1 MIPQQLTLRNFLSY
15 REATLDF
22 RGLHVA
28 CICGANGAGKSSL
41 LEAIAWAIWGQS
53 RAIAEDDMIHL
64 GTQEAQVDFV
74 FHCQQQIYRIIRTRY
89 RGQTTALE
97 FQVQTPEGF
106 RALTC
111 KGVRATQQLILQHV
125 KLDYETFVNSA
136 YLRQGRADEFMLKR
150 PGERKQIL
158 ADLLKL
164 DQYDDLA
171 EQAKER
177 SRQIKAELGLLEQ
190 SLERIQTQLETGEWL
205 AVEQANLEAT
215 LSQMQQQ
222 QEVDANTLQHYT
234 NQQQQRQAWQQ
245 QLTLQQ
251 QQQRHLTQECQR
263 LQKDLTTLQQQQQQ
277 LELVLAEGEAIAAGY
292 TQFQALQE
300 EEEQQ
305 AAKFQ
310 AHQAAQSQRQKLQQQ
325 QTEVLNTLKDQL
337 RQVQAQLEALQQQEQ
352 EIQHTLSKA
361 NDVKAAVEQL
371 NQARLRL
378 SELDQLQV
386 KVAPLLQR
394 RQQVQSQ
401 LDRIQTRLSAR
412 LEELHSLSRQLE
424 TQQQRQPQLQQS
436 VIAVA
441 ERIQHLERRRTY
453 QQRVREKG
461 LERRS
466 FLERL
471 QERQRDCELQLAE
484 LDHKIQMLRREGVGQ
499 LRGEGVA
506 EIEELSFQEELDRRN
521 GHAAPSIPSLLLSQ
535 SPIPNLQ
542 SPFPPCPLCDRPLD
556 EHHLHLVLE
565 RHLAEQKEVR
575 DQLWVVR
582 EQLAVSEREIQ
593 VLRQEYRDL
602 DQELAGYGTAL
613 ERRGQLQ
620 EQLSISADSQIR
632 LQQVMEEKQKI
643 ERSLHTNDY
652 AAELQEELRLLD
664 QSVQQLHYDDK
675 DHALARGQVD
685 RWRWAE
691 IKQAEIKQA
700 QRRQLQLAQ
709 RKPELEAK
717 IAALE
722 SEIQA
727 IPKSSLQQQINR
739 LDRHIAEIAYDLEQ
753 HTALRQ
759 ALRQAQTWQLRY
771 QEWGRAQQHYPQVQ
785 QRIGELIATL
795 QSRMQALEAIATQ
808 INTLNS
814 QLTQILDCTAAIQ
827 SLEAQMQHRRAQLDS
842 HLAHLGRLEQQQQ
855 QLTLLKQ
862 QQQEQQQ
869 QCKTLQRQYRV
880 YQELAQAFGKNGIQ
894 ALMIENVLPQLE
906 AEANRILGRLSAN
919 QLHVQFVTQRAG
931 RRKST
936 NRNPSKLI
944 DTLDILIGD
953 VQGTRPYETYSGGEA
968 FRVNFAIR
976 LALARLLAQRSGTAL
991 QMLIIDEGFGT
1002 QDEAGCDRL
1011 ISSIQAIAADF
1022 ACILTVTHMPHFK
1035 EAFQTRIEVCK
1046 TQHGSQV
1053 SLLA

>member
-190 SLERIQTQLETGEWL
+190 SLERIETQLQTGEWL

-222 QEVDANTLQHYT
+222 QEVDANSLQHYT
-234 NQQQQRQAWQQ
+234 NQQQQRQTWQQ

-251 QQQRHLTQECQR
+251 QQQRHLTQDCQR

-277 LELVLAEGEAIAAGY
+277 LELVLTEGEAIAAGY
-292 TQFQALQE
+292 TQFQALQAE
-300 EEEQQ
+300 EERQT
-305 AAKFQ
+305 AKFQ

-325 QTEVLNTLKDQL
+325 QAEALNVLKDQL
-337 RQVQAQLEALQQQEQ
+337 RQVQAKLEALQQQEQ

-361 NDVKAAVEQL
+361 DDVKAAVEQL

-441 ERIQHLERRRTY
+441 ERIEHLERRRTY

-506 EIEELSFQEELDRRN
+506 EIEELSFLEELDRRN
-521 GHAAPSIPSLLLSQ
+521 GHTTPTAPSLLLSQ
-535 SPIPNLQ
+535 SPPNPQ

-556 EHHLHLVLE
+556 EHHLQLVLE

-643 ERSLHTNDY
+643 ERSLHTDDY
-652 AAELQEELRLLD
+652 ATELQEELRLLD

-722 SEIQA
+722 GEIQA
-727 IPKSSLQQQINR
+727 IPKSPLQQQINR

-753 HTALRQ
+753 HTALRK

-771 QEWGRAQQHYPQVQ
+771 QEWGQAQQHYPQVQ

-808 INTLNS
+808 TNTLNS
-814 QLTQILDCTAAIQ
+814 HLTQIPDCTAAMQ

-936 NRNPSKLI
+936 SRNPSKLI

-1011 ISSIQAIAADF
+1011 ISSIQAIAPDF

-1046 TQHGSQV
+1046 TQQGSQV

>member
-74 FHCQQQIYRIIRTRY
+74 FHCQQQTYRIIRTRY
-89 RGQTTALE
+89 RGQTTSLE
-97 FQVQTPEGF
+97 FQVQTPAGF

-164 DQYDDLA
+164 DQYDELA

-190 SLERIQTQLETGEWL
+190 SLERIQTQLQAGECL
-205 AVEQANLEAT
+205 ASEQATLEAT

-222 QEVDANTLQHYT
+222 QEADAEVLHHYQA
-234 NQQQQRQAWQQ
+234 QQQQRQTWQQ
-245 QLTLQQ
+245 QLSLQQ
-251 QQQRHLTQECQR
+251 QQQRHLTQDCQR
-263 LQKDLTTLQQQQQQ
+263 LQKDLATLQQQQQQ
-277 LELVLAEGEAIAAGY
+277 IEGMLAEGEAIAAGY
-292 TQFQALQE
+292 AQFQALQAE
-300 EEEQQ
+300 DERQ

-310 AHQAAQSQRQKLQQQ
+310 AHQAAQTQRQQLQQQ
-325 QTEVLNTLKDQL
+325 QAEALNALKDQL
-337 RQVQAQLEALQQQEQ
+337 RQVQAQLEALEQQEQ

-361 NDVKAAVEQL
+361 DDVKAAVEQL

-412 LEELHSLSRQLE
+412 LEELNSLTRQLE

-436 VIAVA
+436 VTAIA
-441 ERIQHLERRRTY
+441 EKIEHLERRRTY

-484 LDHKIQMLRREGVGQ
+484 LDHKIQMLRREGE
-499 LRGEGVA
+499 RGKDEGGGMKDERSLLE
-506 EIEELSFQEELDRRN
+506 EIVQGN
-521 GHAAPSIPSLLLSQ
+521 ASIVSSSSLLLPPS
-535 SPIPNLQ
+535 S
-542 SPFPPCPLCDRPLD
+542 FPPCPLCDRPLD

-565 RHLAEQKEVR
+565 RHQAEQKEVR

-602 DQELAGYGTAL
+602 EKELAGYGAAL

-632 LQQVMEEKQKI
+632 LQQIVEEKQKI
-643 ERSLHTNDY
+643 ERSLHANDY
-652 AAELQEELRLLD
+652 ATELQEELRLLD
-664 QSVQQLHYDDK
+664 QSVQQLCYDDK
-675 DHALARGQVD
+675 DHALARGLVD

-700 QRRQLQLAQ
+700 QRRHLQLAQ

-722 SEIQA
+722 TEIQA
-727 IPKSSLQQQINR
+727 IPKSPLQQQLNR
-739 LDRHIAEIAYDLEQ
+739 LDRHLTEIAYDLEQ
-753 HTALRQ
+753 HTALRK

-771 QEWGRAQQHYPQVQ
+771 QEWGQAQQHYPQVQ
-785 QRIGELIATL
+785 QHIGELTATL
-795 QSRMQALEAIATQ
+795 QGRMQDLEAIATQ
-808 INTLNS
+808 IQALNS
-814 QLTQILDCTAAIQ
+814 QLAQIPDCTAAMQ

-855 QLTLLKQ
+855 QHKLLTQ

-931 RRKST
+931 RRKGTS
-936 NRNPSKLI
+936 RNPSKLI

-1011 ISSIQAIAADF
+1011 ISSIQAIAPDF

-1046 TQHGSQV
+1046 TQQGSQV
-1053 SLLA
+1053 SLLV

>member
-74 FHCQQQIYRIIRTRY
+74 FHCQQQIYRVIRTRY

-97 FQVQTPEGF
+97 FQVQTPAGF

-164 DQYDDLA
+164 DQYDELA

-190 SLERIQTQLETGEWL
+190 SLERIQMQLQSGECL
-205 AVEQANLEAT
+205 AIEQATLKAT

-222 QEVDANTLQHYT
+222 QEADAEALHHYQT
-234 NQQQQRQAWQQ
+234 QQQQRQTWQQ

-251 QQQRHLTQECQR
+251 QQQRHLTQDCQR
-263 LQKDLTTLQQQQQQ
+263 LQKDLTTLHQQQQQI
-277 LELVLAEGEAIAAGY
+277 EVVLAEGEAIATGY
-292 TQFQALQE
+292 AQFQALQAE
-300 EEEQQ
+300 EERQT
-305 AAKFQ
+305 AKFQ
-310 AHQAAQSQRQKLQQQ
+310 AHQAAQTQRQQLQQQ
-325 QTEVLNTLKDQL
+325 QAEALSTLKDQL
-337 RQVQAQLEALQQQEQ
+337 RQVQAQLEALEQQEQ

-361 NDVKAAVEQL
+361 DDVKAAVQQL

-401 LDRIQTRLSAR
+401 LDRIETRLTAR
-412 LEELHSLSRQLE
+412 LEELHSLTRQLE

-436 VIAVA
+436 VTAIA
-441 ERIQHLERRRTY
+441 EKIEHLERRRIY

-484 LDHKIQMLRREGVGQ
+484 LDHKIQMLKREGAGE

-506 EIEELSFQEELDRRN
+506 EIEELRFSEELNKSYSDSKLGFANSELEFANSELEFVNSELEIHNSELGLANSELGLANSELEIRN
-521 GHAAPSIPSLLLSQ
+521 LELGLANSELGLANSKSKIQNPK
-535 SPIPNLQ
+535 
-542 SPFPPCPLCDRPLD
+542 FPPCPLCDRPLD
-556 EHHLHLVLE
+556 AHHLQLVLE
-565 RHLAEQKEVR
+565 RHQAEQKEVR

-602 DQELAGYGTAL
+602 EKELAGYGAAL

-620 EQLSISADSQIR
+620 EQLNISADSQIR
-632 LQQVMEEKQKI
+632 LQQVTDEKDKI

-664 QSVQQLHYDDK
+664 QSVQQLRYDDK

-722 SEIQA
+722 GEIQA
-727 IPKSSLQQQINR
+727 IPKSPLQQKINQ

-753 HTALRQ
+753 HTALRN
-759 ALRQAQTWQLRY
+759 ALRKAQTWQLRY
-771 QEWGRAQQHYPQVQ
+771 QEWGQAQLHYPQVQ
-785 QRIGELIATL
+785 QRIGELTATL
-795 QSRMQALEAIATQ
+795 QGRIQALER
-808 INTLNS
+808 S
-814 QLTQILDCTAAIQ
+814 
-827 SLEAQMQHRRAQLDS
+827 
-842 HLAHLGRLEQQQQ
+842 
-855 QLTLLKQ
+855 
-862 QQQEQQQ
+862 
-869 QCKTLQRQYRV
+869 
-880 YQELAQAFGKNGIQ
+880 
-894 ALMIENVLPQLE
+894 PP
-906 AEANRILGRLSAN
+906 
-919 QLHVQFVTQRAG
+919 
-931 RRKST
+931 KST
-936 NRNPSKLI
+936 PWTPRSPNFPTAPPQCSLSKRKCSI
-944 DTLDILIGD
+944 DG
-953 VQGTRPYETYSGGEA
+953 
-968 FRVNFAIR
+968 
-976 LALARLLAQRSGTAL
+976 RS
-991 QMLIIDEGFGT
+991 
-1002 QDEAGCDRL
+1002 
-1011 ISSIQAIAADF
+1011 
-1022 ACILTVTHMPHFK
+1022 
-1035 EAFQTRIEVCK
+1035 
-1046 TQHGSQV
+1046 
-1053 SLLA
+1053 

>member
-106 RALTC
+106 RSLTC

-190 SLERIQTQLETGEWL
+190 SLERIETQLQTGEWL
-205 AVEQANLEAT
+205 AVEQANLKDI

-222 QEVDANTLQHYT
+222 QETDANMLQQYT
-234 NQQQQRQAWQQ
+234 NQQQQRQTWQQ

-251 QQQRHLTQECQR
+251 QQQRHLTQDCQR
-263 LQKDLTTLQQQQQQ
+263 LQKDLMTLQQQQQQ
-277 LELVLAEGEAIAAGY
+277 IEVVLAEGEAIAAGY
-292 TQFQALQE
+292 TQFQALQAE
-300 EEEQQ
+300 EERQT
-305 AAKFQ
+305 AKFQ
-310 AHQAAQSQRQKLQQQ
+310 AHQAAQSQRQQLQQQ
-325 QTEVLNTLKDQL
+325 QTEALNTLKDQL
-337 RQVQAQLEALQQQEQ
+337 RQVQAQLEAVQQQEQ

-361 NDVKAAVEQL
+361 DEVKAAVEQL

-378 SELDQLQV
+378 SELDRLQV
-386 KVAPLLQR
+386 KVAPLMQR

-412 LEELHSLSRQLE
+412 LEELNSLTRQLE
-424 TQQQRQPQLQQS
+424 TQQQRQPQLQQA
-436 VIAVA
+436 VTAVA
-441 ERIQHLERRRTY
+441 ERIDHLERRRTY

-484 LDHKIQMLRREGVGQ
+484 LDHKIQMLRREGIGE
-499 LRGEGVA
+499 LRGEGAA
-506 EIEELSFQEELDRRN
+506 ETEELSFQEELDRRN
-521 GHAAPSIPSLLLSQ
+521 GHTTPAAPSLLLSQ
-535 SPIPNLQ
+535 SPIPSFQ

-565 RHLAEQKEVR
+565 RHLTEQKEVR

-602 DQELAGYGTAL
+602 EQELAGYGAAL

-632 LQQVMEEKQKI
+632 LQQVVEEKQKI

-652 AAELQEELRLLD
+652 ATELQEELRLLD

-675 DHALARGQVD
+675 DHALARGLVD

-717 IAALE
+717 LAALE
-722 SEIQA
+722 GEIQA
-727 IPKSSLQQQINR
+727 IPQSPLQQQINR
-739 LDRHIAEIAYDLEQ
+739 LDRHITEIAYDLEQ
-753 HTALRQ
+753 HTALRK

-771 QEWGRAQQHYPQVQ
+771 QEWGQAQQHYPQVQ
-785 QRIGELIATL
+785 QHIGELTATL
-795 QSRMQALEAIATQ
+795 QGRIQALEAIATQ
-808 INTLNS
+808 IKNLNS
-814 QLTQILDCTAAIQ
+814 QLTQIPDCTTAMQ

-936 NRNPSKLI
+936 SRNPSKLI

-1011 ISSIQAIAADF
+1011 ISSIQAIAPDF

-1046 TQHGSQV
+1046 TQQGSQV

>member
-1 MIPQQLTLRNFLSY
+1 MIPQRLTLRNFLSY

-74 FHCQQQIYRIIRTRY
+74 FHCQQQIYRVIRTRY
-89 RGQTTALE
+89 RGQTTSLE
-97 FQVQTPEGF
+97 FQVQTPAGF

-164 DQYDDLA
+164 DQYDELA

-190 SLERIQTQLETGEWL
+190 SLERIQTQLQAGECL
-205 AVEQANLEAT
+205 AIEQATLEAT

-222 QEVDANTLQHYT
+222 QEADAEALHHYQA
-234 NQQQQRQAWQQ
+234 QQQQRQTWQQ

-251 QQQRHLTQECQR
+251 QQQRHLTQDCQR

-277 LELVLAEGEAIAAGY
+277 IEGMLAEGEAIAAGY
-292 TQFQALQE
+292 ARFQALQAE
-300 EEEQQ
+300 EERQT
-305 AAKFQ
+305 AKFQ
-310 AHQAAQSQRQKLQQQ
+310 AHQAAQTQRQQLQQQ
-325 QTEVLNTLKDQL
+325 QAEALNALKDQL
-337 RQVQAQLEALQQQEQ
+337 RQVQAQLEALEQQEQ

-361 NDVKAAVEQL
+361 DDVKAAVEQL

-394 RQQVQSQ
+394 QQQVQSQ

-412 LEELHSLSRQLE
+412 LEELHSLTHQLE

-436 VIAVA
+436 VTAIA
-441 ERIQHLERRRTY
+441 EKIEHLERRRIY

-471 QERQRDCELQLAE
+471 QERQRDCELQLAQ
-484 LDHKIQMLRREGVGQ
+484 LDHKIQMLRHEGVGE

-506 EIEELSFQEELDRRN
+506 EAEELSFQEELDRRN
-521 GHAAPSIPSLLLSQ
+521 GHTTPSLLLSPTPPLPH
-535 SPIPNLQ
+535 SPT
-542 SPFPPCPLCDRPLD
+542 PFPPCPLCDRPLD

-565 RHLAEQKEVR
+565 RHQAEQKEVR

-602 DQELAGYGTAL
+602 EKELAGYGAAL

-620 EQLSISADSQIR
+620 EQLSISADSQLR

-652 AAELQEELRLLD
+652 ATELQEELRLLD

-675 DHALARGQVD
+675 DHALARGLVD

-709 RKPELEAK
+709 RKPELEAR

-722 SEIQA
+722 AEIQA
-727 IPKSSLQQQINR
+727 IPKSPLQQQINR
-739 LDRHIAEIAYDLEQ
+739 LDRHLTEIAYDLEQ
-753 HTALRQ
+753 HTALRK

-771 QEWGRAQQHYPQVQ
+771 QEWGQAQQHYPQVQ
-785 QRIGELIATL
+785 QHIGELTATL
-795 QSRMQALEAIATQ
+795 QGRMQALEAIATQ
-808 INTLNS
+808 IKTLNS
-814 QLTQILDCTAAIQ
+814 QLAQIPDCTAAMQ

-855 QLTLLKQ
+855 QLKLLTQ

-931 RRKST
+931 RRKSAS
-936 NRNPSKLI
+936 RNPSKLI

-1011 ISSIQAIAADF
+1011 ISSIQAIAPDF

-1046 TQHGSQV
+1046 TQQGSQV
-1053 SLLA
+1053 SLLV

>member
-190 SLERIQTQLETGEWL
+190 SLERIETQLQTGEWL
-205 AVEQANLEAT
+205 VVEQANLEAT

-222 QEVDANTLQHYT
+222 QEVDANSLQHYT
-234 NQQQQRQAWQQ
+234 NQQQQRQTWQQ

-251 QQQRHLTQECQR
+251 QQQRHLTQDCQR

-277 LELVLAEGEAIAAGY
+277 LELVLTEGEAIAAGY
-292 TQFQALQE
+292 TQFQALQAE
-300 EEEQQ
+300 EERQT
-305 AAKFQ
+305 AKFQ

-325 QTEVLNTLKDQL
+325 QAEALNVLKDQL
-337 RQVQAQLEALQQQEQ
+337 RQVQAKLEALQQQEQ

-371 NQARLRL
+371 NQSRLRL

-412 LEELHSLSRQLE
+412 LEELHSLSRQLG

-441 ERIQHLERRRTY
+441 ERIEHLERRRTY

-506 EIEELSFQEELDRRN
+506 EIEELSFLEELDRRN
-521 GHAAPSIPSLLLSQ
+521 GHTTPTAPSLLLSQ
-535 SPIPNLQ
+535 SPTPNPQ

-556 EHHLHLVLE
+556 AHHLQLVLE

-602 DQELAGYGTAL
+602 DQELAGYGAAL

-700 QRRQLQLAQ
+700 QRRQLQLTQ

-717 IAALE
+717 LAALE
-722 SEIQA
+722 GEIQA
-727 IPKSSLQQQINR
+727 IPKSPLQQQINH

-753 HTALRQ
+753 HTALRN

-771 QEWGRAQQHYPQVQ
+771 QEWGQAQQHYPQVQ

-795 QSRMQALEAIATQ
+795 QGRMQALEAIATQ
-808 INTLNS
+808 TNTLNS
-814 QLTQILDCTAAIQ
+814 HLTQIPDCTAAMQ

-936 NRNPSKLI
+936 SRNPSKLI

-1011 ISSIQAIAADF
+1011 ISSIQAIAPDF

-1046 TQHGSQV
+1046 TQQGSQV